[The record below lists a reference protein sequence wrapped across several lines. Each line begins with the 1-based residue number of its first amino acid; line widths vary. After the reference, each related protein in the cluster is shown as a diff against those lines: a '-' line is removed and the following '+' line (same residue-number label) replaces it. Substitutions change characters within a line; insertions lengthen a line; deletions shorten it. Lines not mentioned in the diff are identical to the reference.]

1 MTKTFKSNAAKAKQ
15 FFADKMAFTTG
26 PVEISHRIEKKED
39 VVIIDVREAKD
50 FKKGHVPGAINL
62 PQEKWRTLAGLRR
75 NTMNIVYCYAQN
87 CHMGAHA
94 AMQFAAKGYSV
105 MEMDGGFESWK
116 ENGLKN
122 CKIATRISASGKTSC
137 SHENIIPRSY
147 AFVFVCWR
155 RILPGRSRRRPDWPD
170 SVELPWP
177 PSHGRFPH
185 AEQATCCDVFTRPA
199 VGPA

>member
-1 MTKTFKSNAAKAKQ
+1 MMDIIMTKTFKGNAAKARQ

-26 PVEISHRIEKKED
+26 PVEVSHQIGKKAD

-62 PQEKWRTLAGLRR
+62 PQEKWGTLAGLRR
-75 NTMNIVYCYAQN
+75 DTMNIIYCYAQN

-116 ENGLKN
+116 EKGLK
-122 CKIATRISASGKTSC
+122 IAK
-137 SHENIIPRSY
+137 
-147 AFVFVCWR
+147 
-155 RILPGRSRRRPDWPD
+155 
-170 SVELPWP
+170 
-177 PSHGRFPH
+177 
-185 AEQATCCDVFTRPA
+185 
-199 VGPA
+199 

>member
-1 MTKTFKSNAAKAKQ
+1 MIKAIKNNAAKAGR
-15 FFADKMAFTTG
+15 FFADKMSFTTG
-26 PVEISHRIEKKED
+26 PVEISHRIEKKDD

-62 PQEKWRTLAGLRR
+62 PREKWRTLGGLRR

-116 ENGLKN
+116 ENGLKIT
-122 CKIATRISASGKTSC
+122 K
-137 SHENIIPRSY
+137 
-147 AFVFVCWR
+147 
-155 RILPGRSRRRPDWPD
+155 
-170 SVELPWP
+170 
-177 PSHGRFPH
+177 
-185 AEQATCCDVFTRPA
+185 
-199 VGPA
+199 